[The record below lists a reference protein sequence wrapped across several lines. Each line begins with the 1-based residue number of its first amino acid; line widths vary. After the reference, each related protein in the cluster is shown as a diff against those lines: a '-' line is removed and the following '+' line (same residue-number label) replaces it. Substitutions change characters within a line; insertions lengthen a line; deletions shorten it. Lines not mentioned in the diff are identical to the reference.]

1 MNIGQKLKNARL
13 STELTQ
19 ESIAEKIGVS
29 RQTIS
34 NWENDKSY
42 PDIINVIA
50 LSNLYSISLDELLR
64 EDVKMVKYLQ
74 ESTKIVNSRQKLS
87 NQILVIAYLTIWAL
101 SIIVFWLGGNQDAM
115 GYSLVVF
122 YFVLPISTFIISF
135 FIGKSN
141 GWTNIKWL
149 MLLFFGIMTMLAPYL
164 TFSLS
169 NMIHFNKFNIPDVK
183 SLLVGIICSAIGI
196 AVGSIIGAIIKTI
209 AEKKANHS
217 RNFTSK

>member
-1 MNIGQKLKNARL
+1 MNIGQKLKNVRL
-13 STELTQ
+13 ATGLTQ

-50 LSNLYSISLDELLR
+50 LSNLYSISLDELLK
-64 EDVKMVKYLQ
+64 EDVNMVKYLQ
-74 ESTKIVNSRQKLS
+74 ESTNIVNSKQKLS
-87 NQILVIAYLTIWAL
+87 KQILVIAYLTIWAL
-101 SIIVFWLGGNQDAM
+101 SIIVFWFGGNQDAM

-122 YFVLPISTFIISF
+122 YFVLPISTLIISV

-141 GWTNIKWL
+141 GWTNVKWL
-149 MLLFFGIMTMLAPYL
+149 MLLFFGIMNMLAPYL

-169 NMIHFNKFNIPDVK
+169 NMIHFNKLNIPDAE
-183 SLLVGIICSAIGI
+183 SLLAGIICSAIGM
-196 AVGSIIGAIIKTI
+196 AVGSIIKIIADKN
-209 AEKKANHS
+209 ANHS
-217 RNFTSK
+217 RNDTSI